1 MRMLGGST
9 QEESTRSTLV
19 GGETLVGGGV
29 STQTM
34 DFPAQPLPKGS
45 KLRMSIEKQIE
56 NIWLE
61 SEELGWDFND
71 FVTHL
76 MEVLIV
82 LNYRGMKVST
92 KGADLK

>member
-1 MRMLGGST
+1 MRVFGGST
-9 QEESTRSTLV
+9 PEKLTRSPLLI
-19 GGETLVGGGV
+19 GETLVAGEM
-29 STQTM
+29 SPQSLAL
-34 DFPAQPLPKGS
+34 PAPPLPQGS

-61 SEELGWDFND
+61 SEELGWDYND

-82 LNYRGMKVST
+82 LNYRGTKVT
-92 KGADLK
+92 AKGPDLK

>member
-1 MRMLGGST
+1 MST
-9 QEESTRSTLV
+9 DTIDLP
-19 GGETLVGGGV
+19 L
-29 STQTM
+29 
-34 DFPAQPLPKGS
+34 QPLPQGS

-61 SEELGWDFND
+61 SERLGWDFND

-82 LNYRGMKVST
+82 LNYRGMKVSV
-92 KGADLK
+92 KGPDSK

>member
-1 MRMLGGST
+1 MRMLGDVT
-9 QEESTRSTLV
+9 PKPSTRSTLA
-19 GGETLVGGGV
+19 GGETLVGGDI
-29 STQTM
+29 SKETL
-34 DFPAQPLPKGS
+34 DLPAPALPQGS

-82 LNYRGMKVST
+82 LNYRGIKIPA
-92 KGADLK
+92 KKPDLK